1 MSILQKAKLQTVNP
15 AISTGTTP
23 DTKLRK
29 TGNFMVMK
37 PLQPNMMDKYQ
48 EQMIKQRDGG
58 IKRVP
63 VAVTGGVGGTAYRR
77 AVYQ

>member
-1 MSILQKAKLQTVNP
+1 MGILHKAKLRAVNP
-15 AISTGTTP
+15 AISTTP
-23 DTKLRK
+23 DAKLRK
-29 TGNFMVMK
+29 VGNLMTMK
-37 PLQPNMMDKYQ
+37 PLEPNAMDKYQ
-48 EQMIKQRDGG
+48 EQMIKQREGG